1 MIDRS
6 YLPYQS
12 AREFQDRGMA
22 KWAGFFLSEHTT
34 ALQTK
39 EINRNQ
45 LNALPLSEQIQL
57 LEQAFQQQTPISITT
72 LESNQFST
80 YTGSIHTLSASELL
94 LKSEDHYHRLLLTSI
109 IFIEAEETA
118 YETYSD

>member
-39 EINRNQ
+39 EIDRSQ
-45 LNALPLSEQIQL
+45 LYVLPLSEQIQL
-57 LEQAFQQQTPISITT
+57 LEQAFQQQTTILITT

-94 LKSEDHYHRLLLTSI
+94 LKSEDHYHRLFLTSI